1 MYTNPDMT
9 KQYKMEIRTL
19 QKKIMFSKR
28 DKKTITEKS
37 FLIRGR
43 IEEREIGRAIR
54 NPDVDRILTN

>member
-19 QKKIMFSKR
+19 QKKLFSKR
-28 DKKTITEKS
+28 DKTITEKS
-37 FLIRGR
+37 FLILGR
-43 IEEREIGRAIR
+43 IVERETGRAIR

>member
-19 QKKIMFSKR
+19 QKKLFSKR
-28 DKKTITEKS
+28 DKTITEKS
-37 FLIRGR
+37 FLILGR